1 MLHTVIDIPS
11 LEFNNNHNVSRNISN
26 VGMYKA
32 LSSSEKFTHLPEA
45 PHIAI
50 NIARYA
56 LV

>member
-1 MLHTVIDIPS
+1 MLHTFIDIPS